1 MRRFFENEN
10 KIVLFAILFLFTAA
24 FARNSAQGTVDNGH
38 SMIAADSVL
47 LAHGPSVPPDPWE
60 GVRLA
65 HGPSVPPDP
74 WEGVRLAHGPSVPP
88 DPWEGVSI
96 AA

>member
-10 KIVLFAILFLFTAA
+10 KIAFFAILFLFTAA
-24 FARNSAQGTVDNGH
+24 FAWNSAQGTVVSGH
-38 SMIAADSVL
+38 SMIAAGSVL
-47 LAHGPSVPPDPWE
+47 LAHGPTIPPDPWE

-65 HGPSVPPDP
+65 HGPTI
-74 WEGVRLAHGPSVPP
+74 PP

-96 AA
+96 AT